1 MIIMHRT
8 VIEMRNGPQLPH
20 ACPMHASEKWEA
32 LAGHNN
38 QASTALGC
46 RFTNNQTSRTNQ
58 VWFHSVSLIARVT

>member
-8 VIEMRNGPQLPH
+8 VIEMRNGPQR
-20 ACPMHASEKWEA
+20 PMLASEKWEA

-46 RFTNNQTSRTNQ
+46 RFTNNQTSRTNH